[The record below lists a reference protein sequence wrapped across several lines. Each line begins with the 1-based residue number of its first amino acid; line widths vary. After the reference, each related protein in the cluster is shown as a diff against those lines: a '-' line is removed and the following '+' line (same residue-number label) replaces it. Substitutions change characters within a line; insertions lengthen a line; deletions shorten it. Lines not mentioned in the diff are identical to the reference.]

1 MHKTMFSDEVVLA
14 TDLKKRQRYWFD
26 RARASGGVTIMQG
39 GVADLVLAPRQKV
52 AEAAKA
58 AAHAR
63 TAAQFL
69 REVVTLGHPVADST
83 VFPWL
88 SVLDAADRQEFVRE
102 FVDNF
107 AHCATTN
114 QWTPLEELLED
125 WQATAEAH
133 RRPELMENWR
143 TRGQQ
148 EDYEP
153 LVVFDVA

>member
-1 MHKTMFSDEVVLA
+1 MRKTMFSDEVVLA

-26 RARASGGVTIMQG
+26 RARESGGVTIVQG

-52 AEAAKA
+52 AEAAEA
-58 AAHAR
+58 AVHAR

-69 REVVTLGHPVADST
+69 REVVTLGHPLADST
-83 VFPWL
+83 IFPWL
-88 SVLDAADRQEFVRE
+88 GDLDAADRQEFVRE
-102 FVDNF
+102 FVDNL

-114 QWTPLEELLED
+114 QWAPLEELLED

-143 TRGQQ
+143 TRGRP

-153 LVVFDVA
+153 MVVFDVA

>member
-1 MHKTMFSDEVVLA
+1 ML
-14 TDLKKRQRYWFD
+14 
-26 RARASGGVTIMQG
+26 
-39 GVADLVLAPRQKV
+39 P
-52 AEAAKA
+52 
-58 AAHAR
+58 
-63 TAAQFL
+63 
-69 REVVTLGHPVADST
+69 
-83 VFPWL
+83 
-88 SVLDAADRQEFVRE
+88 DRQEFVRE